1 MGLAIFYETLLVI
14 LVSALTATVCLSS
27 YLVTKRK
34 TMLFACIAFMFY
46 FFDVASI
53 LQDDYAAR
61 ELASGLTQ
69 EYYFIRSL
77 YTMVTGAGFLG
88 AFWFMVCEYIGECRR
103 SIRITPIVV
112 YAALSLILLAISG
125 ESKVLRFCYYSCR
138 AAFMFW
144 ILAYGAVHYLRTKD
158 QVERQRLGRYKNHCV
173 ALALLGMVMVAEDAL
188 FFLVLSTDTITLGPI
203 TLSAERNY
211 AENVLMMVCAA
222 MTCWFALRQLNIHSN
237 TSPVVD
243 DTLRYRQT
251 AEDLLV
257 YAKRHQLTA
266 RRAGGARLHPA
277 RSGQPEHR
285 LVDVALPFHREGARA
300 QHPAEDGARQPPRA
314 RPGFLE
320 DGVGAPP
327 DGRSGRGIPSPLRAL
342 SPFERGK
349 RNSERNA
356 HQSVPSPHRCC

>member
-14 LVSALTATVCLSS
+14 LVSALTAAVCLSS

-112 YAALSLILLAISG
+112 YAILSLILLAISG

-158 QVERQRLGRYKNHCV
+158 PVERQRLGRYKNHCI

-188 FFLVLSTDTITLGPI
+188 FFLVLSTDTLTIGPF
-203 TLSAERNY
+203 TFSAERNY
-211 AENVLMMVCAA
+211 AENVLMMACAA
-222 MTCWFALRQLNIHSN
+222 MTCWFALRQLDIHSN
-237 TSPVVD
+237 KAPVVD

-266 RRAGGARLHPA
+266 REQEVL
-277 RSGQPEHR
+277 
-285 LVDVALPFHREGARA
+285 DY
-300 QHPAEDGARQPPRA
+300 
-314 RPGFLE
+314 
-320 DGVGAPP
+320 
-327 DGRSGRGIPSPLRAL
+327 ILRDQDNQNIASSMSL
-342 SPFERGK
+342 SPSTVKVHVHDILQKTGHANRQELVQDFWK
-349 RNSERNA
+349 T
-356 HQSVPSPHRCC
+356 V

>member
-14 LVSALTATVCLSS
+14 LVSALTAAVCLSS

-103 SIRITPIVV
+103 SIRITPIAV

-158 QVERQRLGRYKNHCV
+158 PVERQRLGRYKNHCI
-173 ALALLGMVMVAEDAL
+173 ALALL
-188 FFLVLSTDTITLGPI
+188 
-203 TLSAERNY
+203 
-211 AENVLMMVCAA
+211 
-222 MTCWFALRQLNIHSN
+222 
-237 TSPVVD
+237 
-243 DTLRYRQT
+243 
-251 AEDLLV
+251 
-257 YAKRHQLTA
+257 
-266 RRAGGARLHPA
+266 
-277 RSGQPEHR
+277 
-285 LVDVALPFHREGARA
+285 
-300 QHPAEDGARQPPRA
+300 
-314 RPGFLE
+314 
-320 DGVGAPP
+320 
-327 DGRSGRGIPSPLRAL
+327 
-342 SPFERGK
+342 
-349 RNSERNA
+349 
-356 HQSVPSPHRCC
+356 

>member
-14 LVSALTATVCLSS
+14 LVSALTAAVCLSS

-112 YAALSLILLAISG
+112 YAILSLILLAISG

-144 ILAYGAVHYLRTKD
+144 ILPMAPFTTCARKTRSSGNGLGATRT
-158 QVERQRLGRYKNHCV
+158 
-173 ALALLGMVMVAEDAL
+173 
-188 FFLVLSTDTITLGPI
+188 
-203 TLSAERNY
+203 
-211 AENVLMMVCAA
+211 
-222 MTCWFALRQLNIHSN
+222 
-237 TSPVVD
+237 
-243 DTLRYRQT
+243 T
-251 AEDLLV
+251 A
-257 YAKRHQLTA
+257 
-266 RRAGGARLHPA
+266 
-277 RSGQPEHR
+277 S
-285 LVDVALPFHREGARA
+285 
-300 QHPAEDGARQPPRA
+300 
-314 RPGFLE
+314 
-320 DGVGAPP
+320 
-327 DGRSGRGIPSPLRAL
+327 L
-342 SPFERGK
+342 SPC
-349 RNSERNA
+349 SEWSWWPRT
-356 HQSVPSPHRCC
+356 RCSSSCFPPTRSQ

>member
-14 LVSALTATVCLSS
+14 LVSALTAAVCLSS

-222 MTCWFALRQLNIHSN
+222 MTCWFALRQLNI
-237 TSPVVD
+237 TRTRRPWW
-243 DTLRYRQT
+243 TT
-251 AEDLLV
+251 PCA
-257 YAKRHQLTA
+257 TA
-266 RRAGGARLHPA
+266 R
-277 RSGQPEHR
+277 
-285 LVDVALPFHREGARA
+285 
-300 QHPAEDGARQPPRA
+300 PPRIC
-314 RPGFLE
+314 PN
-320 DGVGAPP
+320 D
-327 DGRSGRGIPSPLRAL
+327 
-342 SPFERGK
+342 
-349 RNSERNA
+349 
-356 HQSVPSPHRCC
+356 

>member
-14 LVSALTATVCLSS
+14 LVSALTAAVCLSS

-158 QVERQRLGRYKNHCV
+158 QVERQRLGR
-173 ALALLGMVMVAEDAL
+173 A
-188 FFLVLSTDTITLGPI
+188 TRTIA
-203 TLSAERNY
+203 S
-211 AENVLMMVCAA
+211 
-222 MTCWFALRQLNIHSN
+222 
-237 TSPVVD
+237 
-243 DTLRYRQT
+243 
-251 AEDLLV
+251 
-257 YAKRHQLTA
+257 
-266 RRAGGARLHPA
+266 
-277 RSGQPEHR
+277 
-285 LVDVALPFHREGARA
+285 
-300 QHPAEDGARQPPRA
+300 
-314 RPGFLE
+314 
-320 DGVGAPP
+320 
-327 DGRSGRGIPSPLRAL
+327 L
-342 SPFERGK
+342 SPC
-349 RNSERNA
+349 SEWSWWPRTRCSSSCCPPT
-356 HQSVPSPHRCC
+356 QSPWGQSRCQRSATTPRTCS

>member
-14 LVSALTATVCLSS
+14 LVSALTAAVCLSS

-103 SIRITPIVV
+103 SIRITPIAV

-158 QVERQRLGRYKNHCV
+158 PVERQRLGRYKNHCI
-173 ALALLGMVMVAEDAL
+173 ALALLGIVMVAEDAL
-188 FFLVLSTDTITLGPI
+188 FFLVLSTDTLTIGPF
-203 TLSAERNY
+203 TFSAERNY

-222 MTCWFALRQLNIHSN
+222 MTCWFALRQLDIHSKGACGGRH
-237 TSPVVD
+237 TPLSSDSRGSARLRQAPPADSP
-243 DTLRYRQT
+243 
-251 AEDLLV
+251 
-257 YAKRHQLTA
+257 
-266 RRAGGARLHPA
+266 RAGGARLHPA

-285 LVDVALPFHREGARA
+285 LGDVALPVHREGARA
-300 QHPAEDGARQPPRA
+300 QYPAKDGAYQPPGA
-314 RPGFLE
+314 HPGFLE
-320 DGVGAPP
+320 DGVR
-327 DGRSGRGIPSPLRAL
+327 DSSDWEVGRRYPQPAARFIPFRT
-342 SPFERGK
+342 RQK
-349 RNSERNA
+349 K
-356 HQSVPSPHRCC
+356 

>member
-14 LVSALTATVCLSS
+14 LVSALTAAVCLSS

-112 YAALSLILLAISG
+112 YAILSLILLAISG

-158 QVERQRLGRYKNHCV
+158 QVERQRLGRYKNHCI

-188 FFLVLSTDTITLGPI
+188 FFLVLSTDTLTIGPF
-203 TLSAERNY
+203 TFSAERNY

-222 MTCWFALRQLNIHSN
+222 MTCWFALRQLDIHSN
-237 TSPVVD
+237 KAPVVD
-243 DTLRYRQT
+243 DTS
-251 AEDLLV
+251 AIV
-257 YAKRHQLTA
+257 
-266 RRAGGARLHPA
+266 
-277 RSGQPEHR
+277 
-285 LVDVALPFHREGARA
+285 
-300 QHPAEDGARQPPRA
+300 RQPRIC
-314 RPGFLE
+314 
-320 DGVGAPP
+320 
-327 DGRSGRGIPSPLRAL
+327 SSTPSAT
-342 SPFERGK
+342 S
-349 RNSERNA
+349 
-356 HQSVPSPHRCC
+356 

>member
-14 LVSALTATVCLSS
+14 LVSALTAAVCLSS

-112 YAALSLILLAISG
+112 YATLSLILLAISG

-158 QVERQRLGRYKNHCV
+158 QVERQRLGRYKNHCI

-188 FFLVLSTDTITLGPI
+188 FFLVLSTDTLTIGPF
-203 TLSAERNY
+203 TFSAERNY

-222 MTCWFALRQLNIHSN
+222 MTCWFALRQLDIHSN
-237 TSPVVD
+237 KAPVVD

-266 RRAGGARLHPA
+266 REQEVLDYILHDQDNQNIA
-277 RSGQPEHR
+277 S
-285 LVDVALPFHREGARA
+285 AM
-300 QHPAEDGARQPPRA
+300 
-314 RPGFLE
+314 
-320 DGVGAPP
+320 
-327 DGRSGRGIPSPLRAL
+327 SL
-342 SPFERGK
+342 SPSTVKVHVHNILQKTGHTNRQELIQDFWK
-349 RNSERNA
+349 T
-356 HQSVPSPHRCC
+356 V

>member
-14 LVSALTATVCLSS
+14 LVSALTAAVCLSS

-266 RRAGGARLHPA
+266 PRAGGARLHPA

-285 LVDVALPFHREGARA
+285 FGDVALPFHREGARA
-300 QHPAEDGARQPPRA
+300 QHLAKDGAYQPPGA
-314 RPGFLE
+314 HPGFLE
-320 DGVGAPP
+320 DGVR
-327 DGRSGRGIPSPLRAL
+327 DSSDWEVGRRYPQPAARFIPLRT
-342 SPFERGK
+342 RQK
-349 RNSERNA
+349 K
-356 HQSVPSPHRCC
+356 

>member
-14 LVSALTATVCLSS
+14 LVSALTAAVCLSS

-112 YAALSLILLAISG
+112 YAILSLILLAISG

-158 QVERQRLGRYKNHCV
+158 PVERQRLGRYKNHCI

-188 FFLVLSTDTITLGPI
+188 FFLVLSTDTLTIGPL
-203 TLSAERNY
+203 TFSAERNY

-222 MTCWFALRQLNIHSN
+222 MTCWFALRQLDIHSN
-237 TSPVVD
+237 KAPVVD

-266 RRAGGARLHPA
+266 REQEVLDYILRDQDNQNIASAMSLSPSTVKVHVHNILA
-277 RSGQPEHR
+277 K
-285 LVDVALPFHREGARA
+285 
-300 QHPAEDGARQPPRA
+300 DGAYQPPGA
-314 RPGFLE
+314 HPGFLE
-320 DGVGAPP
+320 DGVRDSSDWGV
-327 DGRSGRGIPSPLRAL
+327 GRRYPQPAARFIPLRT
-342 SPFERGK
+342 RQK
-349 RNSERNA
+349 K
-356 HQSVPSPHRCC
+356 